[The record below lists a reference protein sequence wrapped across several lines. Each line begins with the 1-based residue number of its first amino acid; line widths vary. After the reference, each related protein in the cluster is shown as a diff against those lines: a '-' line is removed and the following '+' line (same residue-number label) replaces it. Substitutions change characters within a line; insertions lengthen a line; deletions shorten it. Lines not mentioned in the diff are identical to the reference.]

1 MNGVMVKGWCPG
13 ALRPME
19 SGDGLIVRL
28 KIIGGIVDVRLAQE
42 IARWAR
48 CWGNGQIDLS
58 GRANLQLRGV
68 SPRSLPLLQ
77 DALAAAGLLDSD
89 ERGEAVRNVI
99 SSPLAGLDPDA
110 VLDVRPIARA
120 LEQRLASDSAS
131 HDLPGKF
138 GFSIDD
144 GGLLGL
150 DGVSRDICFQGRQ
163 AAYGPCFDIYLAGA
177 PDDRLGP
184 CRPDELPDA
193 ALAIIAVFIT
203 ERSRQNGGIR
213 RMSDL
218 VAAHR
223 NRREVNELLDGCHRP
238 LTVMAG
244 EGLPCSAGGG
254 GPGEGVDGGSAPA
267 MTVSS
272 DRAST
277 GAVRLPR
284 TLGAAEIGQ
293 AAGLAH
299 VRVPRAVG
307 RMARPD
313 AFLGVHPLGSAAFV
327 GIGLPFG
334 RIAAGDWEGLARKAA
349 EHGARELRLTPWRT
363 VLAPVPSLQ
372 LAQRLSGGLDKDP
385 FILDSADPRC
395 RIAACPGAPDCLHA
409 TTPVR
414 GDAAILAMSF
424 AGATGSGT
432 LLHVSGCAKG
442 CAHPRAAPMTLVG
455 RSGRY
460 DLVLDGTPSAPAI
473 RQNLTV
479 DEAGEEIRQA
489 MAHQM
494 DRRTA

>member
-1 MNGVMVKGWCPG
+1 MSGAMIKGWCPG

-28 KIIGGIVDVRLAQE
+28 KITGGIVDIRLALE
-42 IARWAR
+42 IARWSR
-48 CWGNGQIDLS
+48 CSGNGQIDLS
-58 GRANLQLRGV
+58 ARANLQLRGV
-68 SPRSLPLLQ
+68 SAQSLPLLQ
-77 DALAAAGLLDSD
+77 DALAAAGLLDGD

-99 SSPLAGLDPDA
+99 STPLAGIDPNA
-110 VLDVRPIARA
+110 VLDVRPIARN
-120 LEQRLASDSAS
+120 LEQRLANDTAS

-138 GFSIDD
+138 GFAIDD
-144 GGLLGL
+144 GGSLGL
-150 DGVSRDICFQGRQ
+150 DGVSGDICFQARQ

-177 PDDRLGP
+177 PDERLGP
-184 CRPDELPDA
+184 CRPDTLPDT
-193 ALAIIAVFIT
+193 ALAIITVFLKA
-203 ERSRQNGGIR
+203 RAQQNGGIR

-218 VAAHR
+218 VAA
-223 NRREVNELLDGCHRP
+223 
-238 LTVMAG
+238 
-244 EGLPCSAGGG
+244 
-254 GPGEGVDGGSAPA
+254 
-267 MTVSS
+267 
-272 DRAST
+272 
-277 GAVRLPR
+277 
-284 TLGAAEIGQ
+284 LGAAEIGR
-293 AAGLAH
+293 ASGLAH
-299 VRVPRAVG
+299 VRLPRPVG
-307 RMARPD
+307 HMARPA

-334 RIAAGDWEGLARKAA
+334 RISAEALASVAREAA

-363 VLAPVPSLQ
+363 ILAPVPSIQ
-372 LAQRLSGGLDKDP
+372 LAQGLSSRLAKDS

-414 GDAAILAMSF
+414 SDAATLAMQL
-424 AGATGSGT
+424 AGALGSGI

-442 CAHPRAAPMTLVG
+442 CAHPRAAPVTLVG

-479 DEAGEEIRQA
+479 DEAGEAIRCA

>member
-1 MNGVMVKGWCPG
+1 MIKGWCPG

-28 KIIGGIVDVRLAQE
+28 KITGGIVDVRLAAE
-42 IARWAR
+42 IARWSR

-58 GRANLQLRGV
+58 ARANLQLRGV
-68 SPRSLPLLQ
+68 SPQSLPLLL
-77 DALAAAGLLDSD
+77 DALAAAGLLDGD

-120 LEQRLASDSAS
+120 LEQRLASDTAS

-138 GFSIDD
+138 GFAIDD

-150 DGVSRDICFQGRQ
+150 DGVSADICFQARQ

-177 PDDRLGP
+177 PDDRFGP

-193 ALAIIAVFIT
+193 ALAIIAVFLT
-203 ERSRQNGGIR
+203 ARARQNGGIR

-218 VAAHR
+218 VTA
-223 NRREVNELLDGCHRP
+223 
-238 LTVMAG
+238 
-244 EGLPCSAGGG
+244 
-254 GPGEGVDGGSAPA
+254 
-267 MTVSS
+267 
-272 DRAST
+272 
-277 GAVRLPR
+277 
-284 TLGAAEIGQ
+284 LGAEEIGR

-299 VRVPRAVG
+299 VCLSGPVWHP
-307 RMARPD
+307 ARP
-313 AFLGVHPLGSAAFV
+313 AALLGVHPLGSAAFV

-334 RIAAGDWEGLARKAA
+334 RIAAEDLASVAREAA

-363 VLAPVPSLQ
+363 MLVPVPSIQ
-372 LAQRLSGGLDKDP
+372 LAQGLSGELAKDS

-414 GDAAILAMSF
+414 GDAAVLAMSL
-424 AGATGSGT
+424 AGAPGSGT

-479 DEAGEEIRQA
+479 DEAGEAIRQA